1 MKSKPRDIRSRRGA
15 VLVFVLAL
23 IVLLS
28 VLAMR
33 LLEETMQEIRHVS
46 QFHRRDDL
54 RLHAYSALEVALG
67 SLTEW
72 KQVEGQLFAPSQGW
86 GDPITYSEVEIPEM
100 GVKWKVTIEDETGKI
115 PFGAFKEKDLVALF
129 SVMMAEGDE
138 LVDESDGEPLVD
150 CLLDWQ
156 DKDDE
161 DRDEGAES
169 DHYEN
174 LDPPYFTPNLP
185 INSFEE
191 FRFIKGFAFDE
202 DDPENSGVFFDE
214 IGNETSNFRNF
225 RSTVSFHSGYPVN
238 VNTAPEYLLRFL
250 CGDDERAFEEMV
262 EILRGENPTSGEPF
276 FRSPNDSRLGALR
289 ANRAIELGSECKIF
303 RIKVS
308 VSKGSANFRLHTL
321 VESGRRTGTNSSRPN
336 SAGVVRNK
344 PAARVPNTSTAKT
357 SKTSTRGP
365 LDPRFSKLQYPFRI
379 IALRENENLVD

>member
-1 MKSKPRDIRSRRGA
+1 MNRMLSKVRKRRGS

-33 LLEETMQEIRHVS
+33 LLDETMQEIRHVS
-46 QFHRRDDL
+46 QFHKRDDL

-72 KQVEGQLFAPSQGW
+72 KLVEGQLFAPSQGW
-86 GDPITYSEVEIPEM
+86 GDPIGYSEIEIPQS
-100 GVKWKVTIEDETGKI
+100 GVKWEVRIEDETGKI

-129 SVMMAEGDE
+129 SVMMAEEDE
-138 LVDESDGEPLVD
+138 LVDEDDGEPLVD
-150 CLLDWQ
+150 CLMDWQ

-169 DHYEN
+169 DHYES
-174 LDPPYFTPNLP
+174 LEPSYFTPNSPL
-185 INSFEE
+185 NSFEE
-191 FRFIKGFAFDE
+191 FRFIKGFAYDE
-202 DDPENSGVFFDE
+202 DDPENSGLFFDS
-214 IGNETSNFRNF
+214 IGNETPNYRHF

-238 VNTAPEYLLRFL
+238 INTAPEYLLRFL
-250 CGDDERAFEEMV
+250 CGDDERAYEDLL
-262 EILRGENPTSGEPF
+262 EILNGENPSSREPF

-303 RIKVS
+303 RIHVKVN
-308 VSKGSANFRLHTL
+308 KGTANFRLHTL
-321 VESGRRTGTNSSRPN
+321 VETASSVGRRAGSPTPSRT
-336 SAGVVRNK
+336 VRTK
-344 PAARVPNTSTAKT
+344 PAARVPNTRTAKT
-357 SKTSTRGP
+357 KSRGP